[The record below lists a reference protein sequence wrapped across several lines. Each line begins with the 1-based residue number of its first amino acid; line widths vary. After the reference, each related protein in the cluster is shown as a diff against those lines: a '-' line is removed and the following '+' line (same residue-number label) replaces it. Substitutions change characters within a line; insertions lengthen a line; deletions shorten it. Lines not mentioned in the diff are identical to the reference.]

1 VIRFPNDYFGKL
13 AITGAPA
20 FRRQDA
26 NDFIMGDYALDK
38 GYPFGL
44 SLRRRAG
51 RIPVA
56 GGALGRRCASSTPT
70 VPPSRKRMTYT
81 GDRRVEG

>member
-38 GYPFGL
+38 GYPFAAGPAGYR
-44 SLRRRAG
+44 SLEV
-51 RIPVA
+51 PSDVVA
-56 GGALGRRCASSTPT
+56 HHPLRPCRHPASA
-70 VPPSRKRMTYT
+70 
-81 GDRRVEG
+81 